1 MNFTLTCNPSFVRF
15 RSFKSIWFRL
25 VSLREGV
32 ISMKRETR
40 RTFKELAYF
49 SSLGIS
55 VSLAIFIGLGI
66 GVWLDRKFDTSPW
79 LTLIFLVLGIIA
91 GFRNIALVIKR
102 ARKL

>member
-1 MNFTLTCNPSFVRF
+1 MN
-15 RSFKSIWFRL
+15 
-25 VSLREGV
+25 
-32 ISMKRETR
+32 RETR
-40 RTFKELAYF
+40 RAFKDLAYY

-55 VSLAIFIGLGI
+55 VALAIFIGLGI

-79 LTLIFLVLGIIA
+79 LTLIFLIFGIIA

>member
-1 MNFTLTCNPSFVRF
+1 
-15 RSFKSIWFRL
+15 
-25 VSLREGV
+25 
-32 ISMKRETR
+32 MKRETR
-40 RTFKELAYF
+40 RTFKEMAYF

-91 GFRNIALVIKR
+91 GFRNIALVVTGV
-102 ARKL
+102 RKL

>member
-1 MNFTLTCNPSFVRF
+1 MN
-15 RSFKSIWFRL
+15 
-25 VSLREGV
+25 
-32 ISMKRETR
+32 RETR
-40 RTFKELAYF
+40 RAFKDLAYY

-55 VSLAIFIGLGI
+55 VALAIFIGLGV

-79 LTLIFLVLGIIA
+79 LTLIFLVFGIIA